1 MRVFAV
7 IMEDGTI
14 YSLYKDINKAR
25 ETQKKL
31 DSLYEDATVKEMN
44 VE

>member
-1 MRVFAV
+1 MPTIDSV
-7 IMEDGTI
+7 IKI
-14 YSLYKDINKAR
+14 SK